1 MRFWRANCNA
11 PMPSATRQSADGR
24 RLGAY
29 LIAKAPTRKKN
40 AILLRRPQE
49 SLGRRFPPQMQ
60 KCPAGAQPMG
70 GYHFCQ
76 WTLDSS

>member
-29 LIAKAPTRKKN
+29 LIEKSAPRKKRN
-40 AILLRRPQE
+40 SIASAAREPWAEI
-49 SLGRRFPPQMQ
+49 SPQMQ